1 MYNFFLSS
9 EYIEGIILELI
20 MNDERSQNVT

>member
-1 MYNFFLSS
+1 MYNFFLSF

-20 MNDERSQNVT
+20 MNDERSRNVT